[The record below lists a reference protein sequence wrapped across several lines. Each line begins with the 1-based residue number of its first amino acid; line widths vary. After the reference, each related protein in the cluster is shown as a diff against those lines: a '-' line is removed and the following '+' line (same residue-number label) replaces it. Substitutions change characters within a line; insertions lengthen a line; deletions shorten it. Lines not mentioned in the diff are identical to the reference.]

1 MFFPVGR
8 TQTVLLVGGL
18 LLVTAASRRAH
29 ATSHTETVR
38 QSPASYVVS
47 IPKDATARNVSIT
60 IENTGSA
67 AVVNPRLTLG
77 GRLDWF
83 DAESIVREA
92 LGEAKTDE
100 EKVVALWEFARTQHQ
115 RMTPPGDPLVSDPVV
130 MFNVYGYGNCGCI
143 SPALM
148 VLAQVAGYQ
157 ARVWELSGHT
167 VCEVY
172 FAGGWHMMDA
182 DTGRMF
188 RDPSDKHI
196 LSVEEIQD
204 RELWRVFKKDNRGY
218 EEHGYDKSA
227 LSKHSMALTLR
238 PGEKLV
244 RTWKQSGKFYNYW
257 ARSQYKPNSAW
268 WLPFSRYASG
278 ELVFR
283 PQFTTEAL
291 GRDALAHEA
300 LVAKAQGAAGPA
312 LRVEPAA
319 AGTDKTTHAGQ
330 VTYHVASPYVIV
342 GAKLEA
348 NFFRARNSRG
358 GEDWIAVDVRNAWTP
373 ERDDAKEGWV
383 LVYGAAWTNDVGEL
397 PTAADFT
404 DLFNTADRDKQGLY
418 EYDIRFRFSA
428 SDPAQYPVGMSDL
441 VLTTEIQ
448 AAPLSLPSLSPGDN
462 SFRYRDETQGDRQ
475 VRITHD
481 WEEAA
486 AAR

>member
-1 MFFPVGR
+1 M
-8 TQTVLLVGGL
+8 
-18 LLVTAASRRAH
+18 TAAPRRAH
-29 ATSHTETVR
+29 AGSHTETVR
-38 QSPASYVVS
+38 QSPAAYVVT
-47 IPKDATARNVSIT
+47 IPQDVTVRNLSVA
-60 IENTGSA
+60 IENTGSVP
-67 AVVNPRLTLG
+67 VVNPRLTLA

-83 DAESIVREA
+83 DADAIVREA
-92 LGEAKTDE
+92 LGQAKTDE

-115 RMTPPGDPLVSDPVV
+115 RMTPPGDPLVADPVV

-148 VLAQVAGYQ
+148 VLAQKAGYQ

-167 VCEVY
+167 VCEV
-172 FAGGWHMMDA
+172 FFDGRWHMMDA

-188 RDPSDKHI
+188 RDPDDKHI

-218 EEHGYDKSA
+218 EEHGYDTSA
-227 LSKHSMALTLR
+227 LSNHTMALTLR
-238 PGEKLV
+238 PGETLV

-257 ARSQYKPNSAW
+257 ARSQYKPNSGW
-268 WLPFSRYASG
+268 WLPYSRYASG

-283 PQFTTEAL
+283 PQLTAEAL
-291 GRDALAHEA
+291 ERDALAHEA
-300 LVAKAQGAAGPA
+300 LAAKAEGSAGPA
-312 LRVEPAA
+312 LRVEPAP
-319 AGTDKTTHAGQ
+319 AGTEKTSRAGQ
-330 VTYHVASPYVIV
+330 VIYHVASPYVIV

-348 NFFRARNSRG
+348 DFFRARSGRG
-358 GEDWIAVDVRNAWTP
+358 GGDWIAVDVRNAWTP
-373 ERDDAKEGWV
+373 AREDAKEGWV

-397 PTAADFT
+397 PTVADFT

-428 SDPAQYPVGMSDL
+428 SDPAQFPVGMSDL

-448 AAPLSLPSLSPGDN
+448 VAPLSIPALNPGEN
-462 SFRYRDETQGDRQ
+462 SFRYWDETQGDRQ
-475 VRITHD
+475 LRITHN

-486 AAR
+486 TAR